1 MGPVHV
7 LFKRR
12 HQIVTKVAVR
22 TERPEAIRLSSPL
35 EAAHAQF
42 DWAAGRLG
50 LDSATRALLRDPL
63 RVFEFLIPVR
73 MDDGTRRVFRGVR
86 VQHND
91 ARGPAKGGIRF
102 SPTGS
107 VDEVRALAMAMTWK
121 TAIADLPLGG
131 GKGWVECD
139 PRRLS
144 LAEQERICRG
154 YVRQIA
160 RSLGPD
166 IDVPAPDVMTSA
178 QHMAWMLDEFETIYG
193 RRMPGF
199 ITGKP
204 LPLGGIV
211 GRAEATG
218 RGVVTVLGLTLA
230 RMGLAPDQVTASVQG
245 FGNVAQHA
253 IARFTEMGGTVRAV
267 SSWDRLADAAFTFR
281 KAEGVR
287 FDELTRITD
296 AHGSIDPMR
305 AQRLG
310 YEVLPGAAWLEEP
323 VDVLIPAA
331 SASQITAENVHR
343 IHPTVRLIAEGAN
356 GPTTPE
362 AEEVLASR
370 GVAVLPDVL
379 ANAGGVTCSYFE
391 QVQGHTGMTWT
402 RDEVMSR
409 LDRALERA
417 EVGVREMAHR
427 ERVTLREAAMLIG
440 VGRVAVAAESR
451 GWV

>member
-1 MGPVHV
+1 MA
-7 LFKRR
+7 
-12 HQIVTKVAVR
+12 KVAVR
-22 TERPEAIRLSSPL
+22 TEHPDAIRSSSPL
-35 EAAHAQF
+35 GAAHAQF
-42 DWAAGRLG
+42 DWAAARLG
-50 LDSATRALLRDPL
+50 LGSATRALLRDPL
-63 RVFEFLIPVR
+63 RVFEFLIPIR

-102 SPTGS
+102 SPTGT
-107 VDEVRALAMAMTWK
+107 VDDVRALAMAMTWK

-131 GKGWVECD
+131 AKGWIQCD

-144 LAEQERICRG
+144 LAEQERLCRG

-166 IDVPAPDVMTSA
+166 IDVPAPDMMTSA
-178 QHMAWMLDEFETIYG
+178 RHMAWMLDEYETIHG
-193 RRMPGF
+193 RRLPGV

-204 LPLGGIV
+204 LSLGGIV

-218 RGVVTVLGLTLA
+218 RGVVTILGLTLA
-230 RMGLAPDQVTASVQG
+230 RMGIAPDEVTASVQG
-245 FGNVAQHA
+245 FGNVAQHV
-253 IARFTEMGGTVRAV
+253 IERFTELGGKVRAV
-267 SSWDRLADAAFTFR
+267 SSWDRSADAAFTFR
-281 KAEGVR
+281 KAEGVKH
-287 FDELTRITD
+287 DELSRITD
-296 AHGSIDPMR
+296 EHGSIDPMR
-305 AQRLG
+305 AERMG
-310 YEVLPGAAWLEEP
+310 YEVLPGAAWVEEP

-331 SASQITAENVHR
+331 TAGQITGENVHR
-343 IHPTVRLIAEGAN
+343 IHPKVRLIAEGAN

-362 AEEVLASR
+362 ADETLADR

-391 QVQGHTGMTWT
+391 QVQGNTGLAWT

-427 ERVTLREAAMLIG
+427 ERVTLREAAVLIG

>member
-1 MGPVHV
+1 MA
-7 LFKRR
+7 
-12 HQIVTKVAVR
+12 KVAVH
-22 TERPEAIRLSSPL
+22 TELPEVLRPTSPL

-42 DWAAGRLG
+42 DWAAARLG
-50 LDSATRALLRDPL
+50 LDSATRALLREPL
-63 RVFEFLIPVR
+63 RLFEFLIPIR

-102 SPTGS
+102 SPTGT
-107 VDEVRALAMAMTWK
+107 VDDVRALAMAMTWK

-160 RSLGPD
+160 GSLGPD
-166 IDVPAPDVMTSA
+166 IDVPAPDMMTSA
-178 QHMAWMLDEFETIYG
+178 RHMAWMLDEYETIRG
-193 RRMPGF
+193 RRLPGF

-204 LPLGGIV
+204 LSLGGIL

-218 RGVVTVLGLTLA
+218 HGVVTVLALTLA
-230 RMGLAPDQVTASVQG
+230 RMGLSPDDVTASVQG

-253 IARFTEMGGTVRAV
+253 IRRFNEIGGTVRAV
-267 SSWDRLADAAFTFR
+267 SSWDRSANAALTFR
-281 KAEGVR
+281 KPDGV
-287 FDELTRITD
+287 DHVELSGITD
-296 AHGSIDPMR
+296 EHGSIDPMR
-305 AQRLG
+305 ADRLG
-310 YEVLPGAAWLEEP
+310 YEVLPGTAWLEEP

-331 SASQITAENVHR
+331 AAGQITRDTVRR
-343 IHPTVRLIAEGAN
+343 IHPAVRLVAEGAN

-362 AEEVLASR
+362 AEEALVSR

-391 QVQGHTGMTWT
+391 QVQGNAGLAWT
-402 RDEVMSR
+402 REEVMSK
-409 LDRALERA
+409 LDRALERV
-417 EVGVREMAHR
+417 EIGVREMAHR
-427 ERVTLREAAMLIG
+427 ERVTLREAAVLIG
-440 VGRVAVAAESR
+440 VGRVAVASESR